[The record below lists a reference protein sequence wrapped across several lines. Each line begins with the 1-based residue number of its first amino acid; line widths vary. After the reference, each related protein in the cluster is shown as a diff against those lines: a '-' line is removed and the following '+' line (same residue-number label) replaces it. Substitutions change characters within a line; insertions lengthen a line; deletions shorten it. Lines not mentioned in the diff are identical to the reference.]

1 MNRLTILLASAL
13 AVLTSVASAEPLK
26 VALFADRGCLG
37 NGVAFWAELLH
48 DSPDVDLK
56 IVDGA
61 DIRAGALGDREL
73 LVMPG
78 GHGKPQYE
86 ALGDEGAERIR
97 AFVRDGGRYF
107 GTCCGFSMALN
118 ENRKDMKRLKMLP
131 FRNKKSRGFGGFT
144 AKIVFTS
151 NAAKELGLESPT
163 QMIRYHD
170 GPIVERTEDVPG
182 CTDVEVLATMRC
194 ELSQFDRVKDL
205 MYGSPA
211 VVRATYG
218 RGRMLVFNCHP
229 EMFPSTRFIVA
240 DGIRMLTG
248 RDVRFAERPLK
259 PRGAERVGFLTTSSM
274 TKARLEDYFKLRDD
288 PNVDV
293 VPMTKTQ
300 LDEDW
305 HGRFD
310 RVVQP

>member
-1 MNRLTILLASAL
+1 MNRLPILLASAL

-61 DIRAGALGDREL
+61 DIRGGALDDREL

-131 FRNKKSRGFGGFT
+131 LKRVIAPNRGGVTATVKFNRRGADYFRAEPGTTLEQVKDVYREYYGEDGLVRFVDDPAAAEGGFL
-144 AKIVFTS
+144 S
-151 NAAKELGLESPT
+151 SAA
-163 QMIRYHD
+163 
-170 GPIVERTEDVPG
+170 
-182 CTDVEVLATMRC
+182 
-194 ELSQFDRVKDL
+194 LS
-205 MYGSPA
+205 
-211 VVRATYG
+211 
-218 RGRMLVFNCHP
+218 
-229 EMFPSTRFIVA
+229 
-240 DGIRMLTG
+240 G
-248 RDVRFAERPLK
+248 RDDMEVSVYGNDERIVL
-259 PRGAERVGFLTTSSM
+259 VS
-274 TKARLEDYFKLRDD
+274 
-288 PNVDV
+288 
-293 VPMTKTQ
+293 
-300 LDEDW
+300 
-305 HGRFD
+305 RFD
-310 RVVQP
+310 NLGKGASGAAIQNMNLVLGVAEETGLKVEG